1 MFTPLTKLMGTI
13 EMGSAIFPSHP
24 PVCRQILWPCLHFL
38 TSFDEVGLTT
48 RSLTIVL
55 VISCLGRL
63 KNKKKGLF
71 IISIYFQ
78 FQMKSSIFYAHVVLF
93 VMPIYNYIGTCLLQ
107 LYAIKLGWTKADKKR
122 ILFNI
127 FCNLRLLKTVFIM
140 SISHMDLHKSFLQNR
155 FLYIVHLYK
164 TDFEHIIWYHVQNT
178 VKSHYCQNK
187 N

>member
-1 MFTPLTKLMGTI
+1 MALSP
-13 EMGSAIFPSHP
+13 
-24 PVCRQILWPCLHFL
+24 FL
-38 TSFDEVGLTT
+38 TSFDEVVLTT

-55 VISCLGRL
+55 LNNFYHSNFLSRKVKRW
-63 KNKKKGLF
+63 KKKGLF
-71 IISIYFQ
+71 IISVYLQ